1 MKAQI
6 KNRHQDG
13 LTVIEVVIT
22 LFIIGVTLV
31 LFAVAAN
38 SIVLN
43 KSSKYKEIALRIAD
57 QKIQTVRN
65 ASFSSIPAS
74 GTFSDP
80 QLSSLPNGQ
89 GNITVSDISATLKN
103 VAVVVTWTNPKTQGT
118 QQIQIQ
124 TYMASG
130 GLGQ

>member
-22 LFIIGVTLV
+22 LFIIGVTLL

-124 TYMASG
+124 TYMSSG